1 MSCRAGVAP
10 AACRIKVVGA
20 RRLCRAGAA
29 ALERSGGNH
38 DGPEVSD
45 EAEGTEGSA
54 GGRRAQQQQQ
64 ASAAAA
70 DVSLTSSTGGGAA
83 PLSRGERDVLLRA
96 SQALR
101 DVSRR
106 VTQAEAAALMRAI
119 LASQNGAFEHVD
131 DEAAAPAL
139 RSIVQVYARS
149 GDIDAL
155 FASLT
160 HVARV
165 LAA

>member
-1 MSCRAGVAP
+1 VHQQSRW
-10 AACRIKVVGA
+10 RGA
-20 RRLCRAGAA
+20 RACRLCRAGAA
-29 ALERSGGNH
+29 ALERSGGDH

-45 EAEGTEGSA
+45 DADANERSA
-54 GGRRAQQQQQ
+54 GVRGAQQQA
-64 ASAAAA
+64 ASAPA
-70 DVSLTSSTGGGAA
+70 DVSITSSTGGGAA
-83 PLSRGERDVLLRA
+83 TLSRGERDVLLRA

-119 LASQNGAFEHVD
+119 LASQNGAFEHAD

-139 RSIVQVYARS
+139 RSIVQLYARS

>member
-38 DGPEVSD
+38 DGPEVSG

-54 GGRRAQQQQQ
+54 GGRRAQQQQ

-70 DVSLTSSTGGGAA
+70 DVSITSSTGGGAA
-83 PLSRGERDVLLRA
+83 TLSRGERDVLLRA